1 MGLIVLDAGLVI
13 ALLER
18 TDAHHQPAVSAVEAA
33 RQRGD
38 RFALPASAYAEVLV
52 RPARRGAAEVAGVDG
67 MVDAM
72 PSSVV
77 PIDRRIA
84 AKAAHL
90 RAEHGRALRL
100 PDALVL
106 ATADVLGADRILTT
120 DADLQAR
127 GVAVD
132 LVGVG

>member
-1 MGLIVLDAGLVI
+1 
-13 ALLER
+13 
-18 TDAHHQPAVSAVEAA
+18 
-33 RQRGD
+33 
-38 RFALPASAYAEVLV
+38 
-52 RPARRGAAEVAGVDG
+52 

-72 PSSVV
+72 PSTVV

-84 AKAAHL
+84 AKAARL
-90 RAEHGRALRL
+90 RARHGRALRL

-106 ATADVLGADRILTT
+106 ATADVLRADRVLTT
-120 DADLQAR
+120 DAGLQAR